1 MAFAVLIMGFLEEE
15 AIRENSV
22 VMKTLRDNIDPFSL
36 TDQQFI
42 KVFRLSKDSVHYL
55 CNVLQ
60 PTLQRRRRNGLHVR
74 TQVIMFIK
82 TYVYVKHILILKH
95 TYMFVDIYMH
105 LLILHTRIHTH
116 THVCVYMYILMYID
130 MYIFNGY
137 ILLLDFDCITFF
149 CHWLI
154 PKRYWK

>member
-1 MAFAVLIMGFLEEE
+1 MAFAALMMDLLEEE
-15 AIRENSV
+15 EEVIRENSV

-42 KVFRLSKDSVHYL
+42 KVFRLSKDAVHYL

-82 TYVYVKHILILKH
+82 TYVHVKHIHITNIH
-95 TYMFVDIYMH
+95 IH
-105 LLILHTRIHTH
+105 IHILHTHARARARARTHTH
-116 THVCVYMYILMYID
+116 THTHTRVYINVYRYVYI
-130 MYIFNGY
+130 
-137 ILLLDFDCITFF
+137 
-149 CHWLI
+149 
-154 PKRYWK
+154 